1 MQTAT
6 LEKVFNVDSK
16 SGAAVDGVQVN
27 AYGQGQCSGA
37 TYTVSAH
44 STIDVD
50 FTINMLCIT
59 PDNVKTLDSL
69 VRSMLEASKQHEY
82 DELSKTEVSGGI
94 SFFAFWSGGA
104 KSSYSNTKHTMDKWG
119 LSEANQGKIV
129 DAMLALVG
137 KTNEFKFKGTVSNK
151 DYDYSVS
158 GNLFGIVMDCTIQK
172 GETHNQVRFLA
183 PNVHM
188 NSTDGSS
195 SLPVTGKLY

>member
-1 MQTAT
+1 MGTAT
-6 LEKVFNVDSK
+6 LERVFNVDNK
-16 SGAAVDGVQVN
+16 NGASVDGVSVN
-27 AYGQGQCSGA
+27 AYGQGQCAGA

-59 PDNVKTLDSL
+59 PENVKTLDSL
-69 VRSMLEASKQHEY
+69 VRSLLEASKQHEY
-82 DELSKTEVSGGI
+82 DELSKKEVSGGI

-104 KSSYSNTKHTMDKWG
+104 KASYSDTKHTMDKWG
-119 LSEANQGKIV
+119 LSEENQGKIV
-129 DAMLALVG
+129 DAMLALVA
-137 KTNEFKFKGTVSNK
+137 KTNQFKFKGTVSN
-151 DYDYSVS
+151 DEYDYSVS

-183 PNVHM
+183 PKVHM
-188 NSTDGSS
+188 NSTDGAS